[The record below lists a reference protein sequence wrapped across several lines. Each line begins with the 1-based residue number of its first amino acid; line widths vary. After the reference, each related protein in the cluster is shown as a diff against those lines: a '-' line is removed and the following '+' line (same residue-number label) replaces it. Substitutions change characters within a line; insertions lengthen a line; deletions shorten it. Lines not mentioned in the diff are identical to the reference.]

1 LGWVGGAQASAI
13 NSTLSVLRRVV
24 EARSKRKGEDEKE
37 VVVPYKESKLTR
49 VRRGLCYSLLS
60 EGHTRLQAVLLVRKL
75 L

>member
-1 LGWVGGAQASAI
+1 MGWVGGAQASAI

-24 EARSKRKGEDEKE
+24 EARSKRKGEDE